1 MVFVVVGDQSGFFVS
16 ESFKDFPCS
25 MRAARVEENILVEVK
40 MDPIKH
46 LPTNFMPAFDDLDV
60 LVLRRDQ
67 HGLS

>member
-1 MVFVVVGDQSGFFVS
+1 
-16 ESFKDFPCS
+16 